1 MRICMYMRFE
11 LVLLFFTVEFWED
24 FPFYIFVSDGSMP
37 PLQCMFRVVECPK
50 LASNNVCHMRKLSG
64 NQGIEMNAWD
74 RLQRWSDDAIFRLS
88 KSKGMNLF
96 KHELSASQGTV
107 YSTLIQK
114 SLIRPHQVRHQAR
127 GELVAQQAIC
137 CLALANDGVMQFQ
150 VLDID
155 WAFWDMLGPY
165 FSLPIPHT
173 STCDLLFFLC
183 FFCFSYGEWRKLGKN
198 RQLVWSVYFRMPF
211 CFLGFSPDFF
221 GFRGISSLT

>member
-155 WAFWDMLGPY
+155 WAFWDHIFLFP
-165 FSLPIPHT
+165 FPTHPHV
-173 STCDLLFFLC
+173 TCC
-183 FFCFSYGEWRKLGKN
+183 FFCAFFV
-198 RQLVWSVYFRMPF
+198 LVTGNGGNLERTDNLFDLYTSVCHFVSLDF
-211 CFLGFSPDFF
+211 HQIFLGLEAFHRSP
-221 GFRGISSLT
+221 RG

>member
-96 KHELSASQGTV
+96 KHELCQDVGSVLDFFVPASQGTV

-127 GELVAQQAIC
+127 GELVAQ
-137 CLALANDGVMQFQ
+137 
-150 VLDID
+150 
-155 WAFWDMLGPY
+155 
-165 FSLPIPHT
+165 
-173 STCDLLFFLC
+173 
-183 FFCFSYGEWRKLGKN
+183 
-198 RQLVWSVYFRMPF
+198 
-211 CFLGFSPDFF
+211 
-221 GFRGISSLT
+221 